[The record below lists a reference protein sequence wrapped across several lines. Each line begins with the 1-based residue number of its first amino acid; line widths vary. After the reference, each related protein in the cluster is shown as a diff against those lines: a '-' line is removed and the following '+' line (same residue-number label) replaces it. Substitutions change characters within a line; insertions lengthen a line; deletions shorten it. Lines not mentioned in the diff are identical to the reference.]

1 MECGW
6 GVGGRM
12 WVGGWKGGSGRGW
25 EFSLCAIIG
34 ERGEFRK
41 QTPNLF
47 SAKTPAKP
55 DPKPIRAEPVDLEPV
70 GG

>member
-1 MECGW
+1 MGGW

-12 WVGGWKGGSGRGW
+12 WVGGWEWEGLGVFLARNYRGTAVL
-25 EFSLCAIIG
+25 FGNKRRIY
-34 ERGEFRK
+34 FRR
-41 QTPNLF
+41 P
-47 SAKTPAKP
+47 PAKP

>member
-1 MECGW
+1 MGGW
-6 GVGGRM
+6 SVGGV
-12 WVGGWKGGSGRGW
+12 WVGGCGWEGGSGRGW
-25 EFSLCAIIG
+25 EFSLRAIIG

-47 SAKTPAKP
+47 LTKAPAK
-55 DPKPIRAEPVDLEPV
+55 PVDLEPV